1 MEKIMDVQ
9 RQALL
14 TLVRSGLTGEALPL
28 PKEIDWERGYAELV
42 RHQVTALGYLG
53 AVNCG
58 VSRKEPVMGKL
69 FQAYCK
75 NLDHSE
81 RQQKLV
87 EAICA
92 AFDRVGVDYMP
103 LKGCNLKG
111 MYPAPELRAMG
122 DADILIRV
130 EQYDRIKDALPELG
144 FVEKRESDHELV
156 WRHSDLM
163 LELHKRL
170 IPSYNKDYYSY
181 FGDGWQ
187 LAAVPNGTRWAM
199 KREDELVYLFTHF
212 AKHYRDGGIGL
223 RHLADLRVFLQAY
236 PELDAAYV
244 GRELEKL
251 RLLEFY
257 NNVMRAVRAWFGEAT
272 WDERALLI
280 IEQVCG
286 SGAYGT
292 KEVHDVSVVVREAGT
307 TKTVAQARFA
317 RVWKMVFQPYDQMK
331 EKHPV
336 LEKRPGLLPLFWV
349 RRIFVVLL
357 FRRQELKRTTKEL
370 RNGNIRAASQ
380 YQQELDSVGLNFN
393 FEE

>member
-1 MEKIMDVQ
+1 MMDVQ
-9 RQALL
+9 RQGLL

-28 PKEIDWERGYAELV
+28 PEGIDLEQLYPELV

-58 VSRKEPVMGKL
+58 ISKKEPVVGKL
-69 FQAYCK
+69 FQAYCLS
-75 NLDHSE
+75 LDHSE

-92 AFDRVGVDYMP
+92 AFDRAGVDYMP

-130 EQYDRIKDALPELG
+130 EQYDRIQSVLPELG
-144 FVEKRESDHELV
+144 FVEKLESDHELV

-170 IPSYNKDYYSY
+170 IPSYNKDYYRY

-187 LAAVPNGTRWAM
+187 LATIQNGTRWSM

-212 AKHYRDGGIGL
+212 AKHYRSGGIGL
-223 RHLADLRVFLQAY
+223 RHLADLWVFLRAC
-236 PELDAAYV
+236 PELDFGYIQQ
-244 GRELEKL
+244 EMKKL
-251 RLLEFY
+251 QLSEFY
-257 NNVMRAVRAWFGEAT
+257 TNVAKTLDAWLGEGE
-272 WDERALLI
+272 WDEVSRVI
-280 IEQVCG
+280 VDRVCG
-286 SGAYGT
+286 SGAYG
-292 KEVHDVSVVVREAGT
+292 KQEDRDMADVAREAVENKSVTGT
-307 TKTVAQARFA
+307 RLA
-317 RVWKMVFQPYDQMK
+317 RVRKLVFQPLAEMK
-331 EKHPV
+331 KKYPV
-336 LEKRPGLLPLFWV
+336 LEKLPILLPVFWV
-349 RRIFVVLL
+349 VRIFVVLL
-357 FRRQELKRTTKEL
+357 FRRSQLKKTAEKL
-370 RNGNIRAASQ
+370 QAGNARAVSAFR
-380 YQQELDSVGLNFN
+380 QELDLVGLNFN